1 MGTYYRITE
10 KASQGIRIQPNF
22 KYTYDDAFFK
32 TEIFENQT
40 FSIYKGKRIMDIVG
54 LNSIGTFAISER
66 LKLFLEEHKIKGW
79 TSYQIKINNVDKN
92 YFIFKVIGKAGPITN
107 RDKFGM
113 SQSGNIR
120 FDCESIDGSDIF
132 YLEGT
137 RLIACNEQT
146 KHLLEKGK
154 FSNLDIRPLIA
165 V

>member
-66 LKLFLEEHKIKGW
+66 LKLFSLTLPNPKFFNITQNTLK
-79 TSYQIKINNVDKN
+79 TSISFWDANPWQ
-92 YFIFKVIGKAGPITN
+92 A
-107 RDKFGM
+107 R
-113 SQSGNIR
+113 SQW
-120 FDCESIDGSDIF
+120 
-132 YLEGT
+132 
-137 RLIACNEQT
+137 
-146 KHLLEKGK
+146 
-154 FSNLDIRPLIA
+154 
-165 V
+165 